1 MTGADARVTDAPR
14 KVQISNVE
22 IADTLDEVG
31 QLLGAQ
37 DAKPFRAQA
46 YHRAA
51 SVVRAMPDALA
62 AVVDA
67 GGVEALA
74 TLPTIGASL
83 ARTIAELVQTG
94 RLGLLDSLRGHAD
107 PEELLATVP
116 GVGPE
121 LARRI
126 HERLGIHTLEALEV
140 AAHDGRLAR
149 VGGFGPR
156 RIRGVREALAG
167 RLGRRVAAPA
177 VGEGPEVP
185 VAELLDVDREYR
197 ERTAAGLLRRI
208 APRRFNPKGRA
219 WLPILHTERGSRHY
233 TALFSNTAR
242 AHQLHKTDD
251 WVVIFLDDGRT
262 HRQATV
268 VTETRGRLDGLRVV
282 RGRERECA
290 ASYRRGPVRTSVLRA
305 HGIWRPGPSVAMR

>member
-1 MTGADARVTDAPR
+1 MSGAEARVSDVPWKRQLSNADIADA
-14 KVQISNVE
+14 
-22 IADTLDEVG
+22 LDEVG
-31 QLLGAQ
+31 ELLGAQ

-51 SVVRAMPDALA
+51 AVVRTLPESLA

-67 GGVEALA
+67 GGIDALA
-74 TLPTIGASL
+74 TLPAIGPSL
-83 ARTIAELVQTG
+83 ARTIAELVQTR

-126 HERLGIHTLEALEV
+126 HERLGIHTLEALEM

-156 RIRGVREALAG
+156 RVRGVLEALAG
-167 RLGRRVAAPA
+167 RLGRRVVAPG
-177 VGEGPEVP
+177 VSPRVPEVP
-185 VAELLDVDREYR
+185 VAEILDVDREYR
-197 ERTAAGLLRRI
+197 ERAAAGLLRRI

-219 WLPILHTERGSRHY
+219 WLPILHSERGNHHY

-290 ASYRRGPVRTSVLRA
+290 TFYRRTADRDVPVGQGAALQVLA
-305 HGIWRPGPSVAMR
+305 